1 MARWRAG
8 GVLAAALLTLTAC
21 TEDEPESLGWERT
34 DATQDHLVSAPVEL
48 GTFPLATLWDAQW
61 QCGVGL
67 LTWVESEPTTKRI
80 MAIRFDASGSLLDP
94 APFLVLELPS
104 VWTLALERSTQ
115 GFLLLYQTELGFP
128 QPGNTH
134 YQIRAIPITTT
145 GQLQPSVMLA
155 STLDPP
161 IFFVGPSTRSLNL
174 SGTGFDGQDA
184 YALIVRRETGGS
196 PEQTYSTA
204 GIVREDGLGVT
215 LVNETT
221 PGPSSL
227 PLIRGFGCGFGR
239 CLVLTRKTTFFTETD
254 FLYAGL
260 GLLSQA
266 SGMTSPIGSG
276 SVIAL
281 ESCEFLV
288 GSKVVDGTSVV
299 AGPHPLPGGELFG
312 DHDGEGV
319 RRYYLEGGEPFSH
332 GFATDGSPTPVQ
344 AEPGLILSSIGANR
358 PVGDGKM
365 MRVVRDGATFS
376 LQFVGTN
383 ALVDVPGHCDPMG
396 DPGLLSGATPECVDS
411 VGQGEPCV
419 SNAQCDSGACVDGV
433 CCESE
438 CAGGTSDCLA
448 CSIAAGG
455 SANGLCTPRVAN
467 TVCRVGDPITC
478 NGTEV
483 CDGVS
488 SACPPDGPSP
498 DGTSCVFGACT
509 EATCEAGVCVALPTA
524 CDDDNPCTLDYC
536 DWIAGCYHADDYGTA
551 CDVANP
557 CATGSCAQGECLE
570 SPVPLGTPC
579 PGGTC
584 NGLVCEVEGG
594 GGAGA
599 GAGGEGAQ
607 GGAGGSGGSAAD
619 AGGGSTGL
627 AGDGPTSGD
636 SGGCAC
642 TTSNA
647 QRAGSWPLVAA
658 FALGVRM
665 RRSRRR
671 SSTDSASR

>member
-1 MARWRAG
+1 M
-8 GVLAAALLTLTAC
+8 AAALATLTAC

-34 DATQDHLVSAPVEL
+34 DTTQDHLVSAPVEL
-48 GTFPLATLWDAQW
+48 GTFPLATMWDAQW

-67 LTWVESEPTTKRI
+67 LTWVESEPTTQRV

-94 APFLVLELPS
+94 APFLVLEMPS
-104 VWTLALERSTQ
+104 VSILALERSNQ
-115 GFLLLYQTELGFP
+115 GFLLLYKTVLSFP

-134 YQIRAIPITTT
+134 YAIHAIPITTT
-145 GQLQPSVMLA
+145 GQLQPSVLLA
-155 STLDPP
+155 STQATSFYIDP
-161 IFFVGPSTRSLNL
+161 SSRSLHL

-184 YALIVRRETGGS
+184 YALIVRSETGS
-196 PEQTYSTA
+196 TPQQTSSMA
-204 GIVREDGLGVT
+204 SIVREDGLGVT

-221 PGPSSL
+221 LGASSF

-239 CLVLTRKTTFFTETD
+239 CLVLTRKQSFNTETD
-254 FLYAGL
+254 SLYAGL
-260 GLLSQA
+260 DLLSQA

-299 AGPHPLPGGELFG
+299 AGPHPLAGAELFRA
-312 DHDGEGV
+312 HDGEAV
-319 RRYYLEGGEPFSH
+319 RRYHLEGGEPFSH
-332 GFATDGSPTPVQ
+332 GFAADGSPTPVQ
-344 AEPGLILSSIGANR
+344 AEPGLLLGSIGANR

-365 MRVVRDGATFS
+365 MRVVRDGANTFS

-383 ALVDVPGHCDPMG
+383 ALVDVPGHCDPIG
-396 DPGLLSGATPECVDS
+396 DPGLSSGATPDCVDS

-498 DGTSCVFGACT
+498 DGTPCILGFCT
-509 EATCEAGVCVALPTA
+509 EAACEAGECVALPNA
-524 CDDDNPCTLDYC
+524 CDDGSSCTVDYC
-536 DWIAGCYHADDYGTA
+536 LASHGCYHEYSEQDNGAA

-557 CATGSCAQGECLE
+557 CASGSCLLGECLE
-570 SPVPLGTPC
+570 SPVPQGTPC

-584 NGLVCEVEGG
+584 NGLVCEPEGG
-594 GGAGA
+594 GGG
-599 GAGGEGAQ
+599 GPGGGGEGAQ
-607 GGAGGSGGSAAD
+607 GGTSDTGGSSED
-619 AGGGSTGL
+619 AGGGSTGSAGQ
-627 AGDGPTSGD
+627 AGDGPTRGD

-642 TTSNA
+642 ATSNA
-647 QRAGSWPLVAA
+647 QRAGWWPLVAA